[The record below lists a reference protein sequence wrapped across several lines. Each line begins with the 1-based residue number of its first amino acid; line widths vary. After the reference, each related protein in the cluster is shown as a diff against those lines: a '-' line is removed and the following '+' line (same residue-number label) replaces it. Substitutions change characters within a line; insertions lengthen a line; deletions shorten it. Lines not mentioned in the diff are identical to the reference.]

1 METFWVAVDEL
12 ITCLIAHLHVFH
24 PVVVF
29 RIADTDGRTHD
40 QSGVPFH
47 KLCVQVGTM
56 CMEGTD
62 AMKLFF
68 SAWVIMLTAPPNASV
83 PNEAGTTPL

>member
-40 QSGVPFH
+40 QPRTPFH
-47 KLCVQVGTM
+47 KLRIQIGTM
-56 CMEGTD
+56 CMKGTD
-62 AMKLFF
+62 TVGGIQEIRLFRF
-68 SAWVIMLTAPPNASV
+68 GNDIDS
-83 PNEAGTTPL
+83 TTQCIHSQ